1 MGRSLKKGP
10 FIADS
15 LLRKVEKQNDNDDKS
30 VIKTWSRAST
40 ILPMMIGHTIAVHN
54 GRTHVPVF
62 ITEQMVGHKLGE
74 FAPTRTFKGHIRDTK
89 GGRYS
94 MTSSTPTAPTAQAHG
109 RFIRGSV
116 SKVRRV
122 LDQIRGRT
130 YRDALIMLEFM
141 PYRSTGPITKVL
153 RSAVANAEHNLGLD
167 PSSLVI
173 SSATAD
179 MGPSMKRYRPRAQG
193 RAYQIKK
200 QTCHISI
207 AVAAQTDS

>member
-1 MGRSLKKGP
+1 M
-10 FIADS
+10 
-15 LLRKVEKQNDNDDKS
+15 
-30 VIKTWSRAST
+30 TTST
-40 ILPMMIGHTIAVHN
+40 
-54 GRTHVPVF
+54 
-62 ITEQMVGHKLGE
+62 
-74 FAPTRTFKGHIRDTK
+74 
-89 GGRYS
+89 
-94 MTSSTPTAPTAQAHG
+94 TSSPKPIAKAHG
-109 RFIRGSV
+109 RYIRGSV

-167 PSSLVI
+167 PASLVV
-173 SSATAD
+173 SQASAD

-193 RAYQIKK
+193 RAFAIKK

-207 AVAAQTDS
+207 AVTPPSSES